1 MHKKQAWQEVCC
13 HNQYNVLFM
22 QIQDHFMY
30 LFKIFFF
37 SVIPFVHNKTLY
49 NPFTAADGNEVTNE
63 CSISVKGKTIQNK
76 LRYSIRLS
84 GLNATDFER
93 VPPSKK
99 KHNEKWGWRHN
110 VYLNR
115 AMLIFWL
122 TVIEITFWLVTTVC
136 FLLASSLEVF
146 LGSLI
151 AFFPQGR
158 PVCVCLF

>member
-1 MHKKQAWQEVCC
+1 
-13 HNQYNVLFM
+13 
-22 QIQDHFMY
+22 MY
-30 LFKIFFF
+30 LFKILFF

-99 KHNEKWGWRHN
+99 KHNEK
-110 VYLNR
+110 
-115 AMLIFWL
+115 
-122 TVIEITFWLVTTVC
+122 
-136 FLLASSLEVF
+136 
-146 LGSLI
+146 
-151 AFFPQGR
+151 
-158 PVCVCLF
+158 